1 MVFKMCIRRFLTLP
15 TYLPNVHNTSLSPFE
30 KGGYFA
36 QEYQKME
43 KRNMCFWRWI
53 ESSDDLLKVRVLHQ
67 PGSLLN
73 QIQN

>member
-1 MVFKMCIRRFLTLP
+1 MYITHHYPLLKREVILL
-15 TYLPNVHNTSLSPFE
+15 
-30 KGGYFA
+30 
-36 QEYQKME
+36 EYQEME
-43 KRNMCFWRWI
+43 MHNICFWKGI